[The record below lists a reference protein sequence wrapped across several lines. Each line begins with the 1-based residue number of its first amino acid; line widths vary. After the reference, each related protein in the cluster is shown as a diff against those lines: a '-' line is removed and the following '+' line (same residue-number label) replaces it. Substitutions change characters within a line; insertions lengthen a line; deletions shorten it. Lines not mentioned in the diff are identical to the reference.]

1 MTAKKSVRALPKL
14 RFPEFANEPPWEC
27 PTLGKLAKRVTT
39 RNSDGAELRALT
51 NSAEHGVIDQK
62 DFFDKV
68 IAVKT
73 DNYFVV
79 EKGDYVY
86 NPRVSA
92 TAPVG
97 PISKNQIGRG
107 VMSPLYTV
115 FRFKSESNDYF
126 AHYFKASNWHEYLRR
141 VSNSGARHDRMAIS
155 NDDFMKMPVPTP
167 KAREQQRI
175 VDCLDSLDELLSAER
190 SKFETLQR
198 YKQALMTVLFPA
210 PGESL
215 PTLRHPEFRDAGDW
229 KPSRL
234 GKLVRFRSGGTP
246 SKSNPSLWN
255 GSIPWVSAKDMKR
268 MYLADT
274 EDHITQEAV
283 EGGTKLVPAGTVLML
298 TRGMT
303 LRNDVPI
310 CILRREMSF
319 NQDVKALLPN
329 AEVHRLF
336 LAYLLQANKQRLLVL
351 VDIAGHGTGR
361 LNTDELEDLELA
373 FPKLDEQKRIAS
385 CLSTLD
391 EIQAMQLQK
400 VNELEAHKIGLLQNL
415 FPSFQGE
422 K

>member
-1 MTAKKSVRALPKL
+1 
-14 RFPEFANEPPWEC
+14 
-27 PTLGKLAKRVTT
+27 
-39 RNSDGAELRALT
+39 
-51 NSAEHGVIDQK
+51 
-62 DFFDKV
+62 
-68 IAVKT
+68 
-73 DNYFVV
+73 
-79 EKGDYVY
+79 
-86 NPRVSA
+86 
-92 TAPVG
+92 
-97 PISKNQIGRG
+97 
-107 VMSPLYTV
+107 
-115 FRFKSESNDYF
+115 
-126 AHYFKASNWHEYLRR
+126 
-141 VSNSGARHDRMAIS
+141 
-155 NDDFMKMPVPTP
+155 
-167 KAREQQRI
+167 
-175 VDCLDSLDELLSAER
+175 
-190 SKFETLQR
+190 
-198 YKQALMTVLFPA
+198 
-210 PGESL
+210 
-215 PTLRHPEFRDAGDW
+215 
-229 KPSRL
+229 
-234 GKLVRFRSGGTP
+234 
-246 SKSNPSLWN
+246 
-255 GSIPWVSAKDMKR
+255 
-268 MYLADT
+268 
-274 EDHITQEAV
+274 
-283 EGGTKLVPAGTVLML
+283 ML